1 MLSSKVRVTMAFGRK
16 YAILQK
22 KEGDQR
28 MANIEERLTAIEHDN
43 AELKQKIELH
53 TLAIGGL
60 VNKAMLESINE
71 KNDNIFKALTD
82 HDQFTNQQLAELRE
96 KVEVQVEG
104 KIVGLQT
111 EVRQRFER
119 QEATM
124 NARFE
129 RQEATMNARFERP
142 EKQLEKHSELLQQ
155 ILDRL
160 PPSLQH

>member
-1 MLSSKVRVTMAFGRK
+1 MTMLISSKK
-16 YAILQK
+16 LSC
-22 KEGDQR
+22 
-28 MANIEERLTAIEHDN
+28 RLF
-43 AELKQKIELH
+43 
-53 TLAIGGL
+53 AIGGL
-60 VNKAMLESINE
+60 INKAMLESINE
-71 KNDNIFKALTD
+71 KNDKIFKVLMD

-129 RQEATMNARFERP
+129 RQD
-142 EKQLEKHSELLQQ
+142 KQLEKHSELLEK
-155 ILDRL
+155 
-160 PPSLQH
+160 H